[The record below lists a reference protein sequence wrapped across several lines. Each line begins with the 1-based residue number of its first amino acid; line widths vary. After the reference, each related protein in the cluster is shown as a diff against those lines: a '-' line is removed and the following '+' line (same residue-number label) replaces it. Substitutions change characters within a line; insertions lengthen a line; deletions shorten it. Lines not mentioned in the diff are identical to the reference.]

1 MAGGHPVLLFDGEF
15 RVCRSW
21 VSYRQRLTEVELPSL
36 EDNLT
41 DPQDPKSMSR
51 GKALG
56 YAIGLPLSLLA
67 LIFLPVGSIRW
78 WPGWIFLAVMFLAFG
93 LSALVLVRVNP
104 IIYRARS
111 RFQPG
116 TKGWDRTLLAVIFPA
131 IAAIMPIGA
140 LDAGRFHWSTVPQS
154 LVGLGYAASLA
165 GIAVTTWAQAV
176 NPFFEPGVRIQT
188 ERHQRV
194 IDTGPY
200 RFVRHPGYFS
210 ALLLFFGMALS
221 LESFWALAPAA
232 LASAFLVLRT
242 SLEDRLLRAELG
254 GYEDYSR
261 RVRWRLIP
269 GVW

>member
-1 MAGGHPVLLFDGEF
+1 
-15 RVCRSW
+15 
-21 VSYRQRLTEVELPSL
+21 
-36 EDNLT
+36 
-41 DPQDPKSMSR
+41 MSR
-51 GKALG
+51 GAAIG
-56 YAIGLPLSLLA
+56 YAIGFPLSLFG
-67 LIFLPVGSIRW
+67 LIFLPAGSIRW
-78 WPGWIFLAVMFLAFG
+78 WPGWIFLVVAVLAFG

-111 RFQPG
+111 RLQPG
-116 TKGWDRTLLAVIFPA
+116 TKGWDKALLAVIFPA
-131 IAAIMPIGA
+131 IVAIVPIGA
-140 LDAGRFHWSTVPQS
+140 LDAGRFHWSAVPQT
-154 LVGLGYAASLA
+154 LVGLGYAALLA
-165 GIAVTTWAQAV
+165 GIAVATWAQAV

-210 ALLLFFGMALS
+210 ALLLLSGMALS
-221 LESFWALAPAA
+221 LESSWALAPAA

-242 SLEDRLLRAELG
+242 SLEDRLLRAELA